1 MRMSVGVG
9 PFRFYSGGS
18 QRRKPPV
25 PVAARSLGSM
35 ILRSA
40 LWGSFAF
47 GAFGSYLDSSSS
59 NHGSGTAL
67 TLGILIVIVQG
78 LQWLVW
84 LSARDARVEA
94 CRVAAEQ
101 AGARKVLA
109 DEAIANGAV

>member
-9 PFRFYSGGS
+9 PFRFFSGGG
-18 QRRKPPV
+18 QRRKSV

-35 ILRSA
+35 IVRSA
-40 LWGSFAF
+40 LWGLF
-47 GAFGSYLDSSSS
+47 GFGSYFDPPSS

-67 TLGILIVIVQG
+67 TLGILILIVIVQG

-94 CRVAAEQ
+94 CRVAAQQ

-109 DEAIANGAV
+109 DEAIANGAA